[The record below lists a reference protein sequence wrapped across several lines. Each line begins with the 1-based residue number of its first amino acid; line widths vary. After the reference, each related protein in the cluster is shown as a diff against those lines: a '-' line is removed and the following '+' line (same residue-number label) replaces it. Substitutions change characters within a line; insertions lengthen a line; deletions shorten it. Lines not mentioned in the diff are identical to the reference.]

1 MTELIIVLILLAL
14 IVAIGRLTQSPS
26 KAAKLGLSLLLGMFI
41 GFSISMKDNS
51 CKLSSDN
58 TKKDK
63 ISYCLP
69 MQAMPTIGVTPIVIA
84 KTEFAGQV
92 NNKIESYSDSNISEE
107 DIPNNREENSRIP
120 KIPYEDSS

>member
-1 MTELIIVLILLAL
+1 MTELIIVFLLAL

-41 GFSISMKDNS
+41 GFSVNAKNNS
-51 CKLSSDN
+51 CKLSDN
-58 TKKDK
+58 TKSDK

-69 MQAMPTIGVTPIVIA
+69 MQAMPTIGVTPVVVA
-84 KTEFAGQV
+84 KNEFAGQV
-92 NNKIESYSDSNISEE
+92 NNEVVSYSDIVSEE
-107 DIPNNREENSRIP
+107 DVPNNREENSKIP

>member
-1 MTELIIVLILLAL
+1 MTELIIVFLLAL

-41 GFSISMKDNS
+41 GFSVNAKNNS
-51 CKLSSDN
+51 CKLPDN
-58 TKKDK
+58 TKSDK

-69 MQAMPTIGVTPIVIA
+69 MQAMHTIGVTPVVVA
-84 KTEFAGQV
+84 KNEFVGQV
-92 NNKIESYSDSNISEE
+92 NNKIVSYSGIVSEE
-107 DIPNNREENSRIP
+107 DIPNNREENTKIL